1 MKRKHFVSILFTLVF
16 VFCIG
21 IYSAF
26 ATEISVDSL
35 SGGGSQGVELSVSK
49 DGDIQASL
57 DLEQLEEG
65 IPFEKTITVWI
76 DTDGNFYSNAP
87 STRAIERLDFTYS
100 GKYSNYRLY
109 NQTWSVTCSSPL
121 IKYVSGDIEYV
132 LDGDV
137 AGDDFFH
144 SDPLA
149 GFSIVHGDIYDFV
162 FPSAYTFPD
171 SIESDI
177 LWHVTVISGFLSSE
191 VYNSHTYVV
200 K

>member
-1 MKRKHFVSILFTLVF
+1 MCGINKLIEEFLFLFILVFKINFSYNNFKEDVLLVEIFYICLNWQGVYFMKRKHFVSILFTLVF

-35 SGGGSQGVELSVSK
+35 SGEGSQGVELSVSK

-87 STRAIERLDFTYS
+87 STRAMND
-100 GKYSNYRLY
+100 
-109 NQTWSVTCSSPL
+109 
-121 IKYVSGDIEYV
+121 
-132 LDGDV
+132 
-137 AGDDFFH
+137 
-144 SDPLA
+144 
-149 GFSIVHGDIYDFV
+149 
-162 FPSAYTFPD
+162 
-171 SIESDI
+171 
-177 LWHVTVISGFLSSE
+177 
-191 VYNSHTYVV
+191 
-200 K
+200 